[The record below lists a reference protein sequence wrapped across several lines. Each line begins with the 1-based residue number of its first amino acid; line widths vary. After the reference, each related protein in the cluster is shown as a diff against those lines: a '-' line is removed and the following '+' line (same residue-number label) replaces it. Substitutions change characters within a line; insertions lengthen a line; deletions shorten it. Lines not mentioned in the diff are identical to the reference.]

1 MYGGTSSFE
10 SGCFMKDF
18 CLNTICNITQELQRL
33 KYVCGGFIVKSAV
46 IKYHQL
52 LSKVTSIKRKLRF
65 NQLATASSSNPSLL
79 TLSEIILLHGLAMLK
94 GIFNILTSSYLF
106 WFLPGRKKSDYCF
119 EKRYIYR

>member
-18 CLNTICNITQELQRL
+18 CLNTICNITQELQELQRL
-33 KYVCGGFIVKSAV
+33 KYVCVFIVKSAV

-65 NQLATASSSNPSLL
+65 NQLVTASSSNPSLL
-79 TLSEIILLHGLAMLK
+79 TLSEIILLHGLAIRK
-94 GIFNILTSSYLF
+94 GIFNIIDFKLF
-106 WFLPGRKKSDYCF
+106 VLVCAMRQEEKKHF
-119 EKRYIYR
+119 